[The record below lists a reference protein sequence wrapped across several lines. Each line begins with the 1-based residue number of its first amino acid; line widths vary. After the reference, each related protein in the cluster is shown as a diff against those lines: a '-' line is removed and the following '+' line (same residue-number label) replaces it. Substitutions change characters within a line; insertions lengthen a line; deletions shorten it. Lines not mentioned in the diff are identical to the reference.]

1 VAEKKVAKPVKE
13 TVDYTDDGVRISN
26 DVICVVGAL
35 AATEVDGV
43 YNVGS
48 GPKGKKNIYKGVKV
62 KLQDNSAVCDVSI
75 SVKFGEN
82 IKEVA
87 GNVQKNVKRSIES
100 MLGLKVNTVN
110 VHVIGVDFEGS
121 AGAKTA
127 VTMK

>member
-1 VAEKKVAKPVKE
+1 M
-13 TVDYTDDGVRISN
+13 
-26 DVICVVGAL
+26 
-35 AATEVDGV
+35 
-43 YNVGS
+43 
-48 GPKGKKNIYKGVKV
+48 
-62 KLQDNSAVCDVSI
+62 
-75 SVKFGEN
+75 KFGEN

-110 VHVIGVDFEGS
+110 VHVIGVDFGGS

>member
-1 VAEKKVAKPVKE
+1 M
-13 TVDYTDDGVRISN
+13 
-26 DVICVVGAL
+26 
-35 AATEVDGV
+35 
-43 YNVGS
+43 
-48 GPKGKKNIYKGVKV
+48 
-62 KLQDNSAVCDVSI
+62 SI

-87 GNVQKNVKRSIES
+87 GNVQKTVKRSIES

-110 VHVIGVDFEGS
+110 VHVIGVDFGGS